1 MSALAR
7 IRANGGDVVRTDWH
21 FQLLPGR
28 LTSEAI
34 AWIKGRWADVCR
46 EVWPLLDLWAERAAI
61 MQYDG
66 LLPRAEAERRAYEE
80 VCAC

>member
-7 IRANGGDVVRTDWH
+7 IRANGGDVVRTEWH
-21 FQLLPGR
+21 FRLLPGR

-61 MQYDG
+61 MEYDG
-66 LLPRAEAERRAYEE
+66 LMPRAEAERRAYEE